1 MSLETVDLVWSL
13 MREGEFY
20 SPADLA
26 NIIGQPTCMIARILE
41 FLAKYKFIERIARR
55 ELIFRKIPAGPSP
68 AEAVSIL
75 RMVRANAAL
84 NEASEV
90 ARISKRP
97 GYLGQP

>member
-13 MREGEFY
+13 MRDGEFY

-41 FLAKYKFIERIARR
+41 FLTKYKFIERVTKG
-55 ELIFRKIPAGPSP
+55 ELIFRKIPTGPSP

-75 RMVRANAAL
+75 RMIRANAAL
-84 NEASEV
+84 SEASEV

-97 GYLGQP
+97 RYLDQP